1 MRPGKL
7 KPAARDRGLS
17 LIELVAAMAV
27 FALVAV
33 MGAQAL
39 GGMIRLRQGIAAR
52 SAEAAALDRTASL
65 LRADLAAVVP
75 MLFYPPGRA
84 APQSALSF
92 RNGVLALS
100 AGGQPGLDS
109 TAAASGTGSPPGLQR
124 IEWQLAGGRLSRR
137 FWTAL
142 TPAAAAARQ
151 PQMPVLEGVTGL
163 HLRSYWEG
171 TGWRSGVQPLALPPG
186 PGSIDSDQAGA
197 APEVYSS
204 ILPLAVEVTL
214 DTRAF
219 GRITLVETLK

>member
-1 MRPGKL
+1 M
-7 KPAARDRGLS
+7 KPQRRGARDRGLS
-17 LIELVAAMAV
+17 LIELVAAMAI

-39 GGMIRLRQGIAAR
+39 GGMIRLRQSITER

-75 MLFYPPGRA
+75 MLFYPPGQA
-84 APQSALSF
+84 APHSALRF

-100 AGGQPGLDS
+100 AGGQPGL
-109 TAAASGTGSPPGLQR
+109 TGGPGSPPGLQR
-124 IEWQLAGGRLSRR
+124 IEWRLANGQLSRR

-142 TPAAAAARQ
+142 TPASAAARQ
-151 PQMPVLEGVTGL
+151 PQMPVLDGVTAL
-163 HLRSYWEG
+163 RLRSYWDG
-171 TGWRSGVQPLALPPG
+171 TGWRDGVQPLAPPAAS
-186 PGSIDSDQAGA
+186 GSGDSDQSGA

-204 ILPLAVEVTL
+204 TLPLAVEVTL
-214 DTRAF
+214 DTGAF

>member
-1 MRPGKL
+1 MKPG
-7 KPAARDRGLS
+7 ARDRGLS
-17 LIELVAAMAV
+17 VIELVAAMAI

-109 TAAASGTGSPPGLQR
+109 SAASTPGLQR
-124 IEWQLAGGRLSRR
+124 IEWQLAGGQLSRR

-142 TPAAAAARQ
+142 TPASAAARQ
-151 PQMPVLEGVTGL
+151 PQMPVLDGVTGL

-171 TGWRSGVQPLALPPG
+171 TGWRGGVQPLALPPA
-186 PGSIDSDQAGA
+186 PGSTDSDQAGA

-204 ILPLAVEVTL
+204 TLPLAVEVTL

>member
-1 MRPGKL
+1 MKPG
-7 KPAARDRGLS
+7 ARDRGLS
-17 LIELVAAMAV
+17 LIELVAAMAI

-109 TAAASGTGSPPGLQR
+109 TAASSAGLQR
-124 IEWQLAGGRLSRR
+124 IEWQLAGGQLSRR

-142 TPAAAAARQ
+142 TPASAAARQ
-151 PQMPVLEGVTGL
+151 PQMPVLDGVTGL

-171 TGWRSGVQPLALPPG
+171 TGWRDGVQPLALPPP
-186 PGSIDSDQAGA
+186 PGSTDSDQAGA

-204 ILPLAVEVTL
+204 TLPLAVEVTL